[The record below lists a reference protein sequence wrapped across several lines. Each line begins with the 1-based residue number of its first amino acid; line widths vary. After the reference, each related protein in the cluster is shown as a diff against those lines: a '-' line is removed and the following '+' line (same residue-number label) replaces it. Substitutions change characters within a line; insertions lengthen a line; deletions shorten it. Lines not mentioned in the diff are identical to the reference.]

1 MKLRH
6 TVTAITILATACLS
20 AQEEKAAATA
30 EIGAEA
36 KTEEK
41 AGKKTATDGAK
52 GAAQEVELVAESEPP
67 GTMKFKQ
74 TEIKAKAGKPIKLT
88 FSNPD
93 IMQHNILV
101 LKPGT
106 KDKVGALADAMI
118 ADPEGMKKSYIPK
131 SPDVLHSMRLL
142 NNGEKETMT
151 FTIDAPGEYP
161 VICTFPGHWRIM
173 NAVLKV
179 EK

>member
-1 MKLRH
+1 MMKLRY
-6 TVTAITILATACLS
+6 TVITTTILATASLS
-20 AQEEKAAATA
+20 AQEEKAATPKAGT
-30 EIGAEA
+30 EA
-36 KTEEK
+36 KAGEK
-41 AGKKTATDGAK
+41 KEATGGAK
-52 GAAQEVELVAESEPP
+52 GDAQEIELVAESSPP

-93 IMQHNILV
+93 IMQHNVLV

-131 SPDVLHSMRLL
+131 STDVLHSMRLL
-142 NNGEKETMT
+142 NNGEKESMT